1 MLDVETT
8 LENVKLT
15 ILERLELQFFFVL
28 VSQDGNRLENFSRKK
43 IQIFYKNKNVI
54 YI

>member
-1 MLDVETT
+1 MLDLETT

-15 ILERLELQFFFVL
+15 ILERLELQVFFVL
-28 VSQDGNRLENFSRKK
+28 ISQDGNRLENFSGKK
-43 IQIFYKNKNVI
+43 IQIIYKKNVV